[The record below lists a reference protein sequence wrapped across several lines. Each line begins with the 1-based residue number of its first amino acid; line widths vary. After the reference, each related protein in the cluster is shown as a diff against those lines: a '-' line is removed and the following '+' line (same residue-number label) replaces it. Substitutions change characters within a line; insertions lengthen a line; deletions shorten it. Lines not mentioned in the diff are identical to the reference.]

1 MLQGEHVVLRPIQ
14 AWDRER
20 LYELVETIEVRALAH
35 TDPPLPLSLEEI
47 QARDRRWMEE
57 RHTDYA
63 WFAIDVDTE
72 TIGIC
77 GLHEI
82 DHYHQRA
89 DVGIRIGKPY
99 WGRGHGQDAVR
110 TLVDYG
116 FSQLN
121 LAKISLQVL
130 ADDERAVGAY
140 RKAGFV
146 EEGRLARSHVVRWHA
161 ARRARHGRASGGLE
175 TLLRPVVNLLSQRSP
190 PASRSD
196 SRTMPGDGDGAD
208 ERSHPTY
215 ADRTTARSHNRTC
228 GC

>member
-1 MLQGEHVVLRPIQ
+1 MLEGDRVVLRPIQ

-20 LYELVETIEVRALAH
+20 LYELVETIEVRALSSGL
-35 TDPPLPLSLEEI
+35 PPLPLSLEEVE
-47 QARDRRWMEE
+47 ARDRRWIEE
-57 RHTDYA
+57 RHADSA
-63 WFAIDVDTE
+63 WFAIDVDAE
-72 TIGIC
+72 TIGMC

-121 LAKISLQVL
+121 LVKISLQVL
-130 ADDERAVGAY
+130 ADDERAVGSY

-146 EEGRLARSHVVRWHA
+146 EEGRLRDHTWYDGS
-161 ARRARHGRASGGLE
+161 RRDELVMAV
-175 TLLRPVVNLLSQRSP
+175 LRDDWK
-190 PASRSD
+190 PA
-196 SRTMPGDGDGAD
+196 
-208 ERSHPTY
+208 
-215 ADRTTARSHNRTC
+215 
-228 GC
+228 